1 MSHPQSARNT
11 VPETAICVVVRREGT
26 QTIGLRDTY
35 GTKDKWGWRG
45 ARLRHTNTGSVGKR
59 WIAGDINLLTVPG
72 DSSGSVRAPHVAD
85 RQSEQL

>member
-1 MSHPQSARNT
+1 MCRR
-11 VPETAICVVVRREGT
+11 ETEGT
-26 QTIGLRDTY
+26 QTIGLRGIY

-45 ARLRHTNTGSVGKR
+45 ARLRHTDTGSVGKR

-72 DSSGSVRAPHVAD
+72 DSSGSVPRFTLAD